1 MSTTHEAPR
10 DPAGGLVRMPR
21 PPGVLRRFG
30 LAHPSLVDWLL
41 AVCPQLLPIAVGC
54 VLALGAATGAW
65 SPALL
70 PEGLGLIA
78 VAVAAGAA
86 LLWRRRLP
94 LLVSVACALLTTL
107 PFDAAGGA
115 LIALAIAL
123 FSVGAH
129 ARALHAWIAAAIA
142 SVCSVIATAL
152 LPALLPGLADMG
164 VADPGMV
171 GPLVSVNLLAISS
184 YAVAVLL
191 GISARSRRS
200 YVDQLIAR
208 ASDLDRDRDQQAR
221 LAVAAERARIARE
234 MHDVVSHG
242 LTVMVTLAE
251 GSAAQ
256 AGRDPQR
263 ASATMRS
270 VAETGRASLIEMRRL
285 LGVLREPGDDP
296 SLAPQPA
303 SGDLH
308 ALVSSFR
315 EAGMPV
321 SLTTS
326 GAALEDA
333 PMALTVHRIA
343 QEALTNVLRHAS
355 DARRVDVHV
364 RHEGGAVRLEV
375 LDDGSGAPATTAG
388 AGRGIVGMRERAAMF
403 AGSVDAGPR
412 APRGWRVA
420 VTLTET
426 GAP

>member
-1 MSTTHEAPR
+1 MSTTHEASR

-30 LAHPSLVDWLL
+30 LAHPRLVDWLL
-41 AVCPQLLPIAVGC
+41 AICPQLPAIAVGA
-54 VLALGAATGAW
+54 VLAIGAALDAW
-65 SPALL
+65 EPPLL
-70 PEGLGLIA
+70 GEGLGMIA
-78 VAVAAGAA
+78 VAIAAGAA

-94 LLVSVACALLTTL
+94 LLVSVVCALLSSV
-107 PFDAAGGA
+107 PFEASAGA
-115 LIALAIAL
+115 ALALYVAL

-129 ARALHAWIAAAIA
+129 ARALRAWLAVAIAA
-142 SVCSVIATAL
+142 VCSVIATAV
-152 LPALLPGLADMG
+152 LPALEPA
-164 VADPGMV
+164 MV

-191 GISARSRRS
+191 GISARARRS

-208 ASDLDRDRDQQAR
+208 ASDLDRDRDQRAR

-256 AGRDPQR
+256 AARDPER

-270 VAETGRASLIEMRRL
+270 VADTGRSSLTEMRRL

-296 SLAPQPA
+296 ALAPQPA

-308 ALVSSFR
+308 ALVASFR
-315 EAGMPV
+315 DAGMPV
-321 SLTTS
+321 SLATS
-326 GAALEDA
+326 GTAIDDQPL
-333 PMALTVHRIA
+333 ALTVHRIA

-355 DARRVDVHV
+355 DARQVDVHV
-364 RHEGGAVRLEV
+364 RHEGGTVRLEV
-375 LDDGSGAPATTAG
+375 LDDGSGAPATTMG
-388 AGRGIVGMRERAAMF
+388 AGRGIIGIRERAAMF
-403 AGSVDAGPR
+403 DGLVDAGPR

-420 VTLTET
+420 VTLSET